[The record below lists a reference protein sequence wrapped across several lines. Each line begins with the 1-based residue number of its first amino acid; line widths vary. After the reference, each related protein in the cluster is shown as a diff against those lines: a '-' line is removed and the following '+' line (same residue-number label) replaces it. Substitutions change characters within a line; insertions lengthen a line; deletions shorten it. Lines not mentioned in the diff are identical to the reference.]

1 MRRRRVD
8 RPQTTSSRGL
18 RDVQEV
24 ELFAEYLH
32 RLREEKLKA
41 SHAVL
46 LGGESVDNLH
56 LARVHAFEAETIK
69 RIAEALKVLDKD
81 VTRFVKEFLQ

>member
-1 MRRRRVD
+1 M
-8 RPQTTSSRGL
+8 
-18 RDVQEV
+18 QEI
-24 ELFAEYLH
+24 ELFAEYLR

-46 LGGESVDNLH
+46 LGGDSVDNLH

-69 RIAEALKVLDKD
+69 RIAEALKLLDKD
-81 VTRFVKEFLQ
+81 AGKFAREFLQ